1 MKNDLTTHRT
11 SLSHTNDIIGTLEW
25 KIKVLTDSELP
36 VQEGL
41 ADYIGLSIEEIEM
54 QERQLKELKSQLAER
69 EKELK
74 EQKQNILQDGA
85 KFFEQY
91 GIDSMDGI
99 IVSSITIQKGKE
111 STTKKKFVTNLTT
124 KEKEALIYD
133 AGLGHYEDV
142 EVEATKS
149 KLKVNKRKVITPE
162 IEDEN

>member
-54 QERQLKELKSQLAER
+54 QERQLKELKAQLSAR

-91 GIDSMDGI
+91 GIDRMDGNM
-99 IVSSITIQKGKE
+99 VSSVTITKGKDA
-111 STTKKKFVTNLTT
+111 TTKQKFVTNLTS

-133 AGLGHYEDV
+133 AGFGHYEDV
-142 EVEATKS
+142 EVEA
-149 KLKVNKRKVITPE
+149 LKPRLKINKRKIIVPE
-162 IEDEN
+162 VEE